1 MNYLDDNHI
10 LNPELVKNLSELSE
24 DDLETLINQMYEI
37 MNFLQKLKN
46 GQ

>member
-1 MNYLDDNHI
+1 MNYLDDNKI
-10 LNPELVKNLSELSE
+10 LNPELVKNLSQLSE
-24 DDLETLINQMYEI
+24 DDLEKLINQMYEI